1 MIPSEPSER
10 RTPTHDPGETVP
22 SSRNDG
28 SARAPAP
35 SRASAIQAEL
45 LQTRPFPSIYQE
57 ATVALMRTTAMLR
70 RAVSRVIETTGIS
83 MAQYNVLRILRGAG
97 ADGLP
102 TLAIRARLIEEAP
115 GITRLVEKLEQARLI
130 RRDRSTP
137 DRRQVVCRI
146 TDEGLALLAGLDE
159 AVDEVERQLL
169 SPLTSADTEQLLALL
184 DRIRRER
191 GDAR

>member
-1 MIPSEPSER
+1 M
-10 RTPTHDPGETVP
+10 P

-35 SRASAIQAEL
+35 ERASAIQAEL

-137 DRRQVVCRI
+137 DRRQVMCRI
-146 TDEGLALLAGLDE
+146 TDEGLALLSGLDE

-169 SPLTSADTEQLLALL
+169 SPLTSADTERLLALL
-184 DRIRRER
+184 DRIRQGR

>member
-1 MIPSEPSER
+1 
-10 RTPTHDPGETVP
+10 VP
-22 SSRNDG
+22 SPPNDRP
-28 SARAPAP
+28 ARPPSP

-97 ADGLP
+97 SDGLP

-146 TDEGLALLAGLDE
+146 TDEGLTLLAGLDE

-184 DRIRRER
+184 DRIRRDR